1 MLCLKYDT
9 LTPCPLSDDLP
20 TQVCTIRIL
29 FIIFSPIKLEKG
41 DRRAAARVQDSFS
54 VLLLIRRD
62 LQKHLALQLGQHNQN
77 LYNDMKYVLEFFLY
91 ANRNGGLN
99 FEISQLLHELGIQK
113 NILTFVL

>member
-9 LTPCPLSDDLP
+9 LTPCPLSDDLH
-20 TQVCTIRIL
+20 TYVCTIRIL

-91 ANRNGGLN
+91 VNRNM
-99 FEISQLLHELGIQK
+99 
-113 NILTFVL
+113 VV

>member
-1 MLCLKYDT
+1 MTSTHMYY
-9 LTPCPLSDDLP
+9 
-20 TQVCTIRIL
+20 IRIL
-29 FIIFSPIKLEKG
+29 FVIFSPIKLEKG

-91 ANRNGGLN
+91 ANRNM
-99 FEISQLLHELGIQK
+99 
-113 NILTFVL
+113 VV

>member
-1 MLCLKYDT
+1 MVGSFGKGSFWWV
-9 LTPCPLSDDLP
+9 PLGKEFFGKEFYGRVILALFPMTS
-20 TQVCTIRIL
+20 THMYYYYIRIL
-29 FIIFSPIKLEKG
+29 FIIFSPIRLEKG

-91 ANRNGGLN
+91 VNRNM
-99 FEISQLLHELGIQK
+99 
-113 NILTFVL
+113 VV